1 MVGKAEPGVV
11 AIGAKEGL
19 SSVVF
24 EFNIV
29 CGVDWGNVG
38 STVGKLFAK
47 LITIRDRVVGISG
60 LFEAGINDDGNVFS
74 CDRIFG
80 FLFIW
85 STDVVGWMRWSNKF
99 CPD

>member
-19 SSVVF
+19 SSVIVF
-24 EFNIV
+24 EFDIV

-74 CDRIFG
+74 CDIIFG
-80 FLFIW
+80 FL
-85 STDVVGWMRWSNKF
+85 
-99 CPD
+99 